1 MKAAAKDLEPGS
13 SVFDHD
19 HPERARMVHSVV
31 PGEDGL
37 MLVRF
42 GHPDGEP
49 EEDKQKIGTV
59 PADKEYEV
67 IADASGQRL

>member
-31 PGEDGL
+31 PGEDGSVV
-37 MLVRF
+37 VRF

-49 EEDKQKIGTV
+49 EEDKQNIGTV
-59 PADKEYEV
+59 DPGKEYEI
-67 IADASGQRL
+67 IADATGQRI